1 MSLSVGIV
9 GLANVG
15 KSTLFETL
23 TKKQVN
29 ISNYPFCTID
39 PNIGIVE
46 VPDERLEELAA
57 IFHSAK
63 KIPAIVN
70 FTDIAGLVRGAS
82 KGEGLGN
89 QFLAHIREVDA
100 ILFIVRCFENQE
112 IIHVEKSVDPIRDI
126 DIVNMELIFK
136 DLETLQKRIE
146 KAEADAKTGK
156 KVIINELELL
166 KNLKTALEKGI
177 LARQF
182 VEQSKNLFDES
193 TASGLE
199 NLKTLKEIQLLT
211 AKPGIYILNAQPKA
225 GPPGAENTF
234 EVSPELVKKI
244 KDLNSEYIVASLRD
258 EYDSSK
264 FTEAEKNE
272 LGLTESKLNE
282 IIVKSYKTLDLITF
296 FTTGPDE
303 TRAWTIRR
311 GTKAPQAS
319 GVIHTDFENKFIC
332 ADTINWEK
340 LVEIGKSSPSTHSTS
355 SGQADA
361 WSLAGKQGLLRMEGK
376 EYIVQDGDVIEV
388 KHGQ

>member
-39 PNIGIVE
+39 PNVGVVE
-46 VPDERLEELAA
+46 VPDIRLDELAA
-57 IFHSAK
+57 VSKSAK
-63 KIPAIVN
+63 KIPAVVQ
-70 FTDIAGLVRGAS
+70 FTDIAGLVKGAS

-89 QFLAHIREVDA
+89 KFLANIREVDA
-100 ILFIVRCFENQE
+100 ILFVVRCFENAE
-112 IIHVEKSVDPIRDI
+112 ITHVEKTVDPCRDI

-136 DLETLQKRIE
+136 DLETLGKRIE
-146 KAEADAKTGK
+146 KVEADAKTGK
-156 KVIINELELL
+156 KVIVEELDYL
-166 KNLKTALEKGI
+166 KKMKSSLEQGN

-182 VEQSKNLFDES
+182 SESDE
-193 TASGLE
+193 
-199 NLKTLKEIQLLT
+199 KIQKELQLLT
-211 AKPGIYILNAQPKA
+211 AKPAIYILNSNTPEIS
-225 GPPGAENTF
+225 AE
-234 EVSPELVKKI
+234 LAKKI

-258 EYDSSK
+258 EYDGSK
-264 FTEAEKNE
+264 FSEEERGE

-282 IIVKSYKTLDLITF
+282 IITKSYKVLGLITF

-303 TRAWTIRR
+303 TRAWTIKQ
-311 GTKAPQAS
+311 GTSSPKAS

-332 ADTINWEK
+332 IDTINWEK
-340 LVEIGKSSPSTHSTS
+340 LVKLGKENQ
-355 SGQADA
+355 GQDA
-361 WSLAGKQGLLRMEGK
+361 WSLAARQGLLRTEGK
-376 EYIVQDGDVIEV
+376 EYIVQDGDVLEV